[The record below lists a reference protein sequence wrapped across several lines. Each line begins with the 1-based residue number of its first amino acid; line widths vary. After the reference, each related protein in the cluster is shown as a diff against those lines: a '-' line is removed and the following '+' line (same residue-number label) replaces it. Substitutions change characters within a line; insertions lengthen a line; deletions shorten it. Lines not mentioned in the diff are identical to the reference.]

1 MKNKYIVRCILWTL
15 LSFWGV
21 SEARGASGSDE
32 EGVVDVKEIVLG
44 HMSDAY
50 EWHIVTWGGHHYSI
64 PLPVIVRSETTGKWH
79 LFSSSRIEEAAA
91 EGKTY
96 LGFFFNEKKNGKV
109 YEILPS
115 GVSVRSYDFSITKN
129 VVQIWIV
136 VFLLIGI
143 FGLTARWYKK
153 HNAQS
158 DAPSGFVGA
167 VEMLVMMINN
177 DVIKSNIGEKHY
189 RRYAP
194 YLLTAFFFIFTTNVL
209 GLLPIFPGGANI
221 TGNINITL
229 FLAFCSML
237 AINLFGNKE
246 YWKEIFWP
254 EVPLFLKC
262 PVPLMPVIEMFGV
275 ITKPFALMIRLFA
288 NMMAGHAIIL
298 AFVSIIFI
306 TMQVSLVIGSCI
318 TVLSGIMLV
327 FMNCLECIVAFVQA
341 YVFTMLSAVFI
352 GLSVREHAAE

>member
-1 MKNKYIVRCILWTL
+1 MKMIKPYKHL
-15 LSFWGV
+15 LLLMLFVGMAFTATAST
-21 SEARGASGSDE
+21 SAEADK
-32 EGVVDVKEIVLG
+32 VDVKEVVLG

-50 EWHIVTWGGHHYSI
+50 DWHIVSYNGHHYSI
-64 PLPVIVRSETTGKWH
+64 PLPVIVRSEATGKWH
-79 LFSSSRIEEAAA
+79 VFSSSRIEEAGE
-91 EGKTY
+91 EGETY
-96 LGFFFNEKKNGKV
+96 LGFFFNEEKNGKI
-109 YEILPS
+109 YERLPD
-115 GVSVRSYDFSITKN
+115 GEIVRPYDFSVTKD

-136 VFLLIGI
+136 VLLLVLI
-143 FGLTARWYKK
+143 FFFTGRWYKRRT
-153 HNAQS
+153 AES
-158 DAPSGFVGA
+158 DAPKGFVGA
-167 VEMLVMMINN
+167 VEMLVMMIND

-189 RRYAP
+189 RKYAP

-209 GLLPIFPGGANI
+209 GLIPIFPGGANV

-229 FLAFCSML
+229 FLALCTML

-254 EVPLFLKC
+254 DVPVFLKA
-262 PVPLMPVIEMFGV
+262 PVPIMPVIELFGV
-275 ITKPFALMIRLFA
+275 LTKPFALMIRLFA

-306 TMQVSLVIGSCI
+306 TMQVSIAIGSCI
-318 TVLSGIMLV
+318 TVLSGVMLV

-352 GLSVREHAAE
+352 GLSVPEHHKD